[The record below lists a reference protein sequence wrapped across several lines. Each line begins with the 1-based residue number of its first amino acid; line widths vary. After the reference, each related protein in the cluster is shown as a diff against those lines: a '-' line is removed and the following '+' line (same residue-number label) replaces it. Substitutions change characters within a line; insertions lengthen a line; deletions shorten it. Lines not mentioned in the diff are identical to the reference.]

1 MNTTLRI
8 RRIFALMVLSS
19 VSLTAQSQDG
29 AGQDPFTG
37 RLFPPNII
45 LERESDLD
53 LSDSQKQE
61 IRQIVI
67 STQTVISEYQWD
79 MREAYQDVMSELD
92 KPTIDESVITEMIQV
107 VLETENQVKLTQ
119 IAMLIRLRNLLT
131 QEQLASLRESSQ

>member
-8 RRIFALMVLSS
+8 RRIFVLMVLSS

-29 AGQDPFTG
+29 ADPDPFNG

-45 LERESDLD
+45 MEHERDLN

-61 IRQIVI
+61 IRQLVI
-67 STQTVISEYQWD
+67 STQTEISEHQWD

-92 KPTIDESVITEMIQV
+92 KPTIDESAITEMLQV

-119 IAMLIRLRNLLT
+119 VAMLIRLRNLLT
-131 QEQLASLRESSQ
+131 PDQLAALRESSQ